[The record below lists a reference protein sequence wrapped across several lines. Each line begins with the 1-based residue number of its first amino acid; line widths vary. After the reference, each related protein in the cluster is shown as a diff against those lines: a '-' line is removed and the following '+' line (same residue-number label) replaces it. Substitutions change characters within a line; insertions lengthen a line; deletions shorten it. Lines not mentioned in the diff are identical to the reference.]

1 MVKVINVRQSVF
13 EENNKIAMKNR
24 EFLDSLNLFV
34 VNLMSAPGAG
44 KTSIIERTIDA
55 LKEKVKIGVIEGDI
69 TSSIDAEELEKK
81 GVPTI
86 QLNTGGECHLDANMI
101 SQAIENFNFDGL
113 DLVIIENVGNLVCPA
128 EFKVGEDMK
137 VMIISAPEGH
147 DKPKKYPLMF
157 MESSAL
163 IINKIDL
170 LPYIDTDLDTLI
182 KNAKEI
188 NPSLQIFKT
197 SAKTGEGIKE
207 WAEWL
212 IERIT
217 QKIQPSHNSQI
228 R

>member
-24 EFLDSLNLFV
+24 EFFDSLNLFV

-44 KTSIIERTIDA
+44 KTSIVERTIDA
-55 LKEKVKIGVIEGDI
+55 LKEKLKIGVIEGDV
-69 TSSIDAEELEKK
+69 TSSIDAEKLEKK
-81 GVPTI
+81 GISTI

-113 DLVIIENVGNLVCPA
+113 DLVIIENVGNLICPA

-137 VMIISAPEGH
+137 VMILSTPEGH

-163 IINKIDL
+163 IINKVDL
-170 LPYIDTDLDTLI
+170 LPYIETDLDTLI

-188 NPSLQIFKT
+188 NPSIQIFKT
-197 SAKTGEGIKE
+197 SAKTGKGIKE

-212 IERIT
+212 LEKRI
-217 QKIQPSHNSQI
+217 QKFGSY
-228 R
+228 RTL

>member
-24 EFLDSLNLFV
+24 EFFDSLNLFV
-34 VNLMSAPGAG
+34 INLMSAPGAG

-55 LKEKVKIGVIEGDI
+55 LKEKFKIGVIEGDI
-69 TSSIDAEELEKK
+69 TSSIDAEKLEKK
-81 GVPTI
+81 GIPTI

-101 SQAIENFNFDGL
+101 SQAIENFNFNGL
-113 DLVIIENVGNLVCPA
+113 DLIIIENVGNLVCPA

-137 VMIISAPEGH
+137 VMILSAPEGH

-163 IINKIDL
+163 LINKIDL
-170 LPYIDTDLDTLI
+170 LPYIDTDINALI

-188 NPSLQIFKT
+188 NPNIQIFKT

-207 WAEWL
+207 WTEWL
-212 IERIT
+212 TE
-217 QKIQPSHNSQI
+217 KIQQSKKH
-228 R
+228 